1 MFKKIF
7 SIVTLSIIVS
17 TLTSYLMILNFK
29 NSWENSDRKI
39 TPVHLVNYDENS
51 VRTYEQGSFAA
62 SAPTNFIKASTI
74 ATPTVVNIQSTLKG
88 DFDVWGMGA
97 GKSSGSGVI
106 ISKEGYIITNRH
118 VIDNAKSL
126 LVTLSDNREFKA
138 EIIGQDPST
147 DIALLKIKSNNLP
160 FITFGNSDSLQV
172 GEWVLAVGN
181 PFNLSSTVT
190 AGIVSAK
197 GRSIDILDDAYRIES
212 FIQTDAVV
220 NPGNSGGALV
230 NTRGDLVGINTA
242 IMTKTGRYEG
252 YSFAVPVNVVKK
264 VITDLLEFGKVQRG
278 ILGIGPEN
286 VTSDLAKSLNLP
298 EVAGVYVGRVNPDG
312 AAEKAGLKP
321 SDVITKINNKKVL
334 SVPQLQEILAT
345 FRPGERLIVEYF
357 RNGAKNFTSV
367 ILQNKMS
374 TTALLPDQDSEMQN
388 ALGFE
393 LRELSPQEKKQF
405 DISGAYVHSIRK
417 KTTIGKTN
425 MEAGFIISKVNNIK
439 VGTVSQTINEISKVK
454 GKVKLEGFYIDF
466 PGKYSYEFYME

>member
-7 SIVTLSIIVS
+7 PIVTLSVIASV
-17 TLTSYLMILNFK
+17 LTSYLMIMSFK
-29 NSWENSDRKI
+29 NSWESSGRKVA
-39 TPVHLVNYDENS
+39 PVHLVDYSEPVSNS
-51 VRTYEQGSFAA
+51 YEQS
-62 SAPTNFIKASTI
+62 SYISSSPTNFTKASAL
-74 ATPTVVNIQSTLKG
+74 ATPAVVNIQSKIKG
-88 DFDVWGMGA
+88 DFDVWKLNE

-106 ISKEGYIITNRH
+106 IAKEGYIITNRH
-118 VIDNAKSL
+118 VIDNASSI
-126 LVTLSDNREFKA
+126 LVTLADNREFKA
-138 EIIGQDPST
+138 DLVGQDPST
-147 DIALLKIKSNNLP
+147 DLALLKIKASNLP
-160 FITFGNSDSLQV
+160 AIVFGNSDSLQI

-242 IMTKTGRYEG
+242 IMTKTGSYEG

-264 VITDLLEFGKVQRG
+264 VITDLLEYGKVQRA
-278 ILGIGPEN
+278 ILGIGPEM

-298 EVAGVYVGRVNPDG
+298 EVAGVYVGRINPEG

-321 SDVITKINNKKVL
+321 ADVITRINNKKII

-345 FRPGERLIVEYF
+345 FRPGEKLMVEYF
-357 RNGAKNFTSV
+357 RNGSKSIVPV

-374 TTALLPDQDSEMQN
+374 TTALVAGQDNSLQN

-393 LRELSPQEKKQF
+393 LRELNQQEKIRY
-405 DISGAYVHSIRK
+405 DVSGAYVHSIRK
-417 KTTIGKTN
+417 RTTIDKTN
-425 MEAGFIISKVNNIK
+425 MEAGFIINKVNDVK
-439 VGTVSQTINEISKVK
+439 VNSVAQVLNEISKNK
-454 GKVKLEGFYIDF
+454 GKIRLDGFYLDF
-466 PGKYSYEFYME
+466 PGKYSYEFFME

>member
-1 MFKKIF
+1 MYKKIF
-7 SIVTLSIIVS
+7 SIISLSVVASI
-17 TLTSYLMILNFK
+17 LTSYLMILSFK
-29 NSWENSDRKI
+29 NSWQSSIRKVS
-39 TPVHLVNYDENS
+39 PVHLVDYAEPINS
-51 VRTYEQGSFAA
+51 GYNQSPFVS
-62 SAPTNFIKASTI
+62 SSPTNFTKASAL
-74 ATPTVVNIQSTLKG
+74 ATPTVVNIQSKVKG
-88 DFDVWGMGA
+88 DFDVWGMDG

-106 ISKEGYIITNRH
+106 IAKEGYIITNRH
-118 VIDNAKSL
+118 VIDNASSIQ
-126 LVTLSDNREFKA
+126 VTLADNREFKA
-138 EIIGQDPST
+138 DLIGQDPST
-147 DIALLKIKSNNLP
+147 DLALLKIRANNLP
-160 FITFGNSDSLQV
+160 SIVFGNSDSLQI

-242 IMTKTGRYEG
+242 IMTKSGRYEG

-264 VITDLLEFGKVQRG
+264 VITDLLEYGKVQRG

-312 AAEKAGLKP
+312 AAEKAGLKAA
-321 SDVITKINNKKVL
+321 DVITKINNKKIL
-334 SVPQLQEILAT
+334 SVPQLQELLAT
-345 FRPGERLIVEYF
+345 FRPGEKLIVEYV
-357 RNGAKNFTSV
+357 RNGSKNIIPI

-374 TTALLPDQDSEMQN
+374 TTALMPGQDSNLQD

-393 LRELSPQEKKQF
+393 LRELSQTEKSRY
-405 DISGAYVHSIRK
+405 DVTGAYVHSIRK
-417 KTTIGKTN
+417 RTTIDKTN
-425 MEAGFIISKVNNIK
+425 MEAGFIISRVNDVK
-439 VGTVSQTINEISKVK
+439 VGTVSQVINQISKTK
-454 GKVKLEGFYIDF
+454 GKVRLDGFYLDF
-466 PGKYSYEFYME
+466 PGKYSYEFFMD